1 MIRAENQAKQIALDA
16 IRTMTIHPP
25 HEATGIPGMKIER
38 TGTKVSTIVEKTPY
52 YNLHIG
58 KTDPRGF
65 LDLTAQAIHEDMKR
79 GPNDNIDNPFRNRFQ
94 KSQPSDTDNTGFDQ
108 IAIENQIEN
117 EK

>member
-38 TGTKVSTIVEKTPY
+38 TGTKVNTLVEKTPY

-65 LDLTAQAIHEDMKR
+65 LDQTAQSIHDDMKR
-79 GPNDNIDNPFRNRFQ
+79 VSGDNIDNPFKNRFAA
-94 KSQPSDTDNTGFDQ
+94 KPSDNDNTALD
-108 IAIENQIEN
+108 
-117 EK
+117 